1 MKQAIIYGGAFNPPT
16 LAHQEIM
23 QQCVSIA
30 KKMTA
35 EVWVLPSGDRADKKI
50 EGSIGNRL
58 QLVEALCRSVNFQ
71 GIHSRVEQS
80 EINNNIPTE
89 TYATVEY
96 LQSKYPKYHLT
107 WVFGSDSIGTMKRW
121 RKGVLLHE
129 TLDMVIVQRPGVA
142 LNAIPPKAIIMEY
155 SGPKVSSTMV
165 RECIKNGTSYTKLV
179 PPHVYDVLSRQL
191 HV

>member
-71 GIHSRVEQS
+71 G
-80 EINNNIPTE
+80 
-89 TYATVEY
+89 
-96 LQSKYPKYHLT
+96 
-107 WVFGSDSIGTMKRW
+107 
-121 RKGVLLHE
+121 
-129 TLDMVIVQRPGVA
+129 
-142 LNAIPPKAIIMEY
+142 
-155 SGPKVSSTMV
+155 
-165 RECIKNGTSYTKLV
+165 
-179 PPHVYDVLSRQL
+179 DVGIWE
-191 HV
+191 